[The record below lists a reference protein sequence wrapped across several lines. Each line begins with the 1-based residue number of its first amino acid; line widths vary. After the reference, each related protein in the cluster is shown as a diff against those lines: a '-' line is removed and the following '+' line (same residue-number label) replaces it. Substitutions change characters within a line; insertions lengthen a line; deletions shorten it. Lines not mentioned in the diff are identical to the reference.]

1 MMGISEFSS
10 RETMKVLV
18 VCALLFVATANAGI
32 ASSIKERIMP
42 SFATGR
48 IIKGEDAEPHS
59 APYIVSLSK
68 TSKHSHMCGGSLINE
83 NWILTAAHCISN
95 PVGMGVVA
103 GLHKQTSVDEKTQ
116 SRVVDYG
123 KVHEMYTGGVGPY
136 DIAILH
142 VSQPFEFNDWVKPVA
157 LPAPEEIP
165 AGETHL
171 YGWGQPKAFSFSAAK
186 TLQTVTTQVVE
197 FDKCKSALPAD
208 APLADTN
215 VCSDSLQQ
223 SISACNGDSGG
234 PLVQEFAEDGSAELI
249 GIVSW
254 GYIPCGMANMPSVYT
269 RVSAYIQ
276 WINEAQTAVY

>member
-1 MMGISEFSS
+1 
-10 RETMKVLV
+10 MKVLL
-18 VCALLFVATANAGI
+18 VCALFVACAHAGLV
-32 ASSIKERIMP
+32 SSVKERIMP

-48 IIKGEDAEPHS
+48 IIKGEDAVPHS

-68 TSKHSHMCGGSLINE
+68 TSKHSHICGGSLINK

-103 GLHKQTSVDEKTQ
+103 GLHQQKTLDSKTQ

-123 KVHEMYTGGVGPY
+123 KVHELYGGSVGPY

-142 VSQPFEFNDWVKPVA
+142 VSQPFEFNEWVKPIA

-171 YGWGQPKAFSFSAAK
+171 YGWGQPKAFSFSAAN
-186 TLQTVTTQVVE
+186 TLQTVTTQIVE
-197 FDKCKSALPAD
+197 FDKCKSVLPAD
-208 APLADTN
+208 APLAESN

-234 PLVQEFAEDGSAELI
+234 PLVKEYAEGSAELI

-254 GYIPCGMANMPSVYT
+254 GYIPCGMANLPSIYT
-269 RVSAYIQ
+269 RVSSYIE
-276 WINEAQTAVY
+276 WVNAAQTNFYLAKN